1 MLEDYCKNATNEKI
15 CAINQAEVAL
25 LIVCWMAHFG
35 GQERT
40 MMKSTTGKPRG
51 ILNLKAGEKKF
62 SLSRHPPAQD
72 LGFFV
77 ERYWIVSWDLR
88 GQQPYVQETLP
99 YPCVN
104 LVFEQGQSRVYGVE
118 TGKFARLLENKGQVF
133 GIKFRPGAFY
143 PFVKLPISQFTNRS
157 IALRDVFHIDS
168 KTLEE
173 AIFSKEDEREMIE
186 VAENFL
192 RQMLPKQDKSVS
204 LINEVVDY
212 VIAHQE
218 ITRVD
223 DVTSQFNLNTRTMQ
237 RLFRQYVGVSPK
249 WVIKRY
255 RLHEV
260 AERLAEGKSVDW
272 PEMVLELG
280 YSDQAHFIKDFKT
293 IVGRTPAEYAK
304 LISAGL

>member
-1 MLEDYCKNATNEKI
+1 
-15 CAINQAEVAL
+15 
-25 LIVCWMAHFG
+25 
-35 GQERT
+35 
-40 MMKSTTGKPRG
+40 MMKSTTGKSRG

-62 SLSRHPPAQD
+62 QLSRHPPAQD
-72 LGFFV
+72 LAFFI

-118 TGKFARLLENKGQVF
+118 TGKFARLLENKGRVF

-143 PFVKLPISQFTNRS
+143 PFVKMPVCQITNTS
-157 IALRDVFHIDS
+157 IAFRDVFSIES
-168 KTLEE
+168 TALEE
-173 AIFSKEDEREMIE
+173 AILDRENEREVVEIVE
-186 VAENFL
+186 SFL
-192 RQMLPKQDKSVS
+192 RERLPERDKHVG
-204 LINEVVDY
+204 LINEIVDY

-260 AERLAEGKSVDW
+260 AERLAEGESVDW
-272 PEMVLELG
+272 PGMVLELG

-293 IVGRTPAEYAK
+293 IVGRTPAEYVK
-304 LISAGL
+304 HISADL